1 MSFGIYKAGQ
11 GYLVRVMTAGLIALV
26 TVAMAAWLWNQA
38 ALIADKLPKAGWNL
52 DLRTGPAEVKPGA
65 TVTLFGAS
73 DAGVTPAVLG
83 SAQVAELTGQSIL
96 VKSFAFAEKADP
108 TQIFSIAPGASA
120 PADGPRAAVSRRSP
134 MAMIEPTL
142 LSGLMASV
150 VIIGG
155 ALVAYWLVGVR
166 QGTVE
171 FLIATDFEMK
181 RVNWST
187 PREIIGSTY
196 VVIAACVLVTL
207 SLFLFDRVFE
217 NFFKLLGVL
226 PS

>member
-1 MSFGIYKAGQ
+1 
-11 GYLVRVMTAGLIALV
+11 
-26 TVAMAAWLWNQA
+26 
-38 ALIADKLPKAGWNL
+38 
-52 DLRTGPAEVKPGA
+52 
-65 TVTLFGAS
+65 
-73 DAGVTPAVLG
+73 
-83 SAQVAELTGQSIL
+83 
-96 VKSFAFAEKADP
+96 
-108 TQIFSIAPGASA
+108 
-120 PADGPRAAVSRRSP
+120 

-150 VIIGG
+150 VIIVG